1 MSVELVSLIIAF
13 LTLLGSMV
21 AVYVTMNVK
30 IAEINVRVLDCENR
44 LADIKA
50 DRKDVAANVEK
61 RNDKI
66 WNKLDGIENLLNQK
80 FQDFAVLQNEHNR
93 MMSKFEYENRK

>member
-44 LADIKA
+44 LVDIKA
-50 DRKDVAANVEK
+50 DRKDVAAKVDK
-61 RNDKI
+61 SNDKI
-66 WNKLDGIENLLNQK
+66 WDKLDAIEKMLNEN
-80 FQDFAVLQNEHNR
+80 FTNFAVLQNEHNK
-93 MMSKFEYENRK
+93 MICKFEYDNRK